1 MPDTMTA
8 SEPVQNFGIVKL
20 NITDAAIAELKEK
33 YLPLK
38 INGLEDK
45 AGLDAVYKARMDVK
59 KTRVAL
65 QKYAKELRED
75 AQAWSKKVI
84 SEEKRVVSE
93 LEYIEIHLQCE
104 EDKIQDLKDQIKAE
118 EEARENARIQERMDA
133 LKVYGFSVEYALL
146 KGLDE
151 ESFHKVL
158 DNAREQWLI
167 EENRKREEEE
177 AARVDAERLEAEK
190 KELAELRAKQAEA
203 QRIIDQEN
211 EKIRLEQEKIEAEKR
226 KLENDRIAAEQAK
239 QREAELQ
246 KAREEAAEAARL
258 KAIEDARREAAAKKE
273 AEEKARIAAE
283 RKAARMPD
291 KAKIESFQDA
301 LAGLVIPNVKSDE
314 AILIVNEITTLLDKV
329 HAHIS
334 KRLNDL

>member
-1 MPDTMTA
+1 MVEKMTA
-8 SEPVQNFGIVKL
+8 PEPVQNFGIVKL

-38 INGLEDK
+38 INGIEDK
-45 AGLDAVYKARMDVK
+45 AGLKAVYDARQEVK

-65 QKYAKELRED
+65 QKYAKDLRED
-75 AQAWSKKVI
+75 AQAWAKKVI
-84 SEEKRVVSE
+84 GEEKRVVGE
-93 LEYIEIHLQCE
+93 LEQIEEHLQAE
-104 EDKIQDLKDQIKAE
+104 EDAIQAIKEQIKAE
-118 EEARENARIQERMDA
+118 EEAKENARIQERMDA
-133 LKVYGFSVEYALL
+133 LKVYGFTVEYALL
-146 KGLDE
+146 KSLDE
-151 ESFHKVL
+151 PSFAKVL
-158 DNAREQWLI
+158 ENAKAQFEI
-167 EENRKREEEE
+167 DEARKREEE
-177 AARVDAERLEAEK
+177 AAAKAEAERLEAER

-239 QREAELQ
+239 HREAELQ

-258 KAIEDARREAAAKKE
+258 KAIEDAKREAAAKKE

-283 RKAARMPD
+283 RKASRMPD
-291 KAKIESFQDA
+291 KEKIIAFQDA
-301 LAGLVIPNVKSDE
+301 LAGLVIPNVKSEE

-334 KRLNDL
+334 KRINDL

>member
-1 MPDTMTA
+1 MQNTMTA
-8 SEPVQNFGIVKL
+8 PEPVQNFGIVKL

-38 INGLEDK
+38 INGIEDK
-45 AGLDAVYKARMDVK
+45 AGLKACFDARQEVK

-84 SEEKRVVSE
+84 GEEKRVVGE
-93 LEYIEIHLQCE
+93 LEEIEQHLQAE
-104 EDKIQDLKDQIKAE
+104 EDAIQAIKDQIKAE

-133 LKVYGFSVEYALL
+133 LKVYGFTVEYALL
-146 KGLDE
+146 KSLDE
-151 ESFHKVL
+151 QSFAKVL
-158 DNAREQWLI
+158 ENAKAQFEI
-167 EENRKREEEE
+167 DEARKREEE
-177 AARVDAERLEAEK
+177 AAAKAEAERLEAER

-203 QRIIDQEN
+203 QRIIDEQN
-211 EKIRLEQEKIEAEKR
+211 QKIREDQEKIEAEKR

-239 QREAELQ
+239 HREAELQ

-258 KAIEDARREAAAKKE
+258 KAIEDAKREAAAKKE

-291 KAKIESFQDA
+291 KEKIIAFQDA
-301 LAGLVIPNVKSDE
+301 LAGLVIPNVKSEE

-334 KRLNDL
+334 KRINDL